1 MKTCIAI
8 DREPEGFRARKR
20 KLVSHAAKRSVQRS
34 CMAAAAPGC
43 CFIVMSLL
51 FARVYRAK
59 RRKMGLAAGVPL
71 YFPCY

>member
-8 DREPEGFRARKR
+8 DREPEAFRARKR
-20 KLVSHAAKRSVQRS
+20 KLVSHAAKRSVQHR
-34 CMAAAAPGC
+34 CMAAAARC

-51 FARVYRAK
+51 FAEVDRAK
-59 RRKMGLAAGVPL
+59 PRKMGLAAGVPL